1 MRGSDSGSVLMEY
14 LVVTMAIGVVMVV
27 VWHTQI
33 YDSAKGEYVGQFGLG
48 LKAMFQRVL
57 GYVALPIP

>member
-1 MRGSDSGSVLMEY
+1 MEY
-14 LVVTMAIGVVMVV
+14 LVVTMAIGVAMVI

-33 YDSAKGEYVGQFGLG
+33 YNSATGEYVGQFGLG

-57 GYVALPIP
+57 GHVALPIP